1 MVKQANTSCHR
12 PSKAVYAT
20 GMAGMGAMVIS
31 GIARTTSTDRIV
43 ARVEK
48 TMWGKGLSTEAQVCS
63 RNLQRVGTIL
73 GLGSSVFL
81 T

>member
-1 MVKQANTSCHR
+1 MKQANTSSHR

-20 GMAGMGAMVIS
+20 GMTGMGAMVIS
-31 GIARTTSTDRIV
+31 GIAGTTSTDRIV
-43 ARVEK
+43 ARVDSGE
-48 TMWGKGLSTEAQVCS
+48 KGLSTEAEVCS